1 MSKRTAVVFIFVFVV
16 ILGAFF
22 GSASGAEKVK
32 IAMGYI
38 PNVQFAPY
46 YLAQEL
52 GYFSDEG
59 LDVEFDYGW
68 ATDIMSLVAKGEI
81 QFGISDGDQVII
93 ARDKGVPVKAVYAM
107 YVKYPIAV
115 VSKKEKGITTPAML
129 IGKTIG
135 VPAPYGSNYIGLRLL
150 LASVGLEISDVNIQV
165 IGYTQVESL
174 VSGKVDAV
182 TVFVNN
188 EPFVLKDMGIDI
200 NIIPVYQITPMVSA
214 AIITSDTLIEKN
226 PDLVERFIR
235 AVSNASYYALENKN
249 GVMDLIKDYIPTLSG
264 SNLEIN
270 RKVLFASFDLWE
282 DEETEKYGIGYSSR
296 EDWLQAIKAL
306 KELKMIKKD
315 ISPEDCYTDRFIVGR

>member
-150 LASVGLEISDVNIQV
+150 LASAGLEISDVNIQV

-200 NIIPVYQITPMVSA
+200 NIIPVYRITPMVSA

>member
-16 ILGAFF
+16 ILGVLF

-46 YLAQEL
+46 YIAQEL

-107 YVKYPIAV
+107 YVKYPVAV
-115 VSKKEKGITTPAML
+115 VSKKEKGITTPSML

-150 LASVGLEISDVNIQV
+150 LASAGLEISDVNIQV

-214 AIITSDTLIEKN
+214 SIITSDTIIEKN
-226 PDLVERFIR
+226 PDLVERFVR

-249 GVMDLIKDYIPTLSG
+249 RVMDLIKGYIPTLSE

-296 EDWLQAIKAL
+296 EDWLQATKAL

-315 ISPEDCYTDRFIVGR
+315 ISPEDCYTDRFIVMR